1 MTCHR
6 KKSAVTPI
14 VLNLQGKSMQIQ
26 SRFLNDKARLARNLS
41 VSASVA
47 AGKTVLT
54 AMLIAVALAAC
65 GKSDNKMTTADRVK
79 LVEEKQKIDP
89 DFHLQ
94 KKAGQTSPATLAP
107 AAPVPTTVQAP
118 PSTDS
123 AKM

>member
-6 KKSAVTPI
+6 KKPAITPI
-14 VLNLQGKSMQIQ
+14 VPNLQGKSMQIQ
-26 SRFLNDKARLARNLS
+26 SRFLDDKPRLARNLS
-41 VSASVA
+41 VLASVA
-47 AGKTVLT
+47 GGKTVFT
-54 AMLIAVALAAC
+54 AMLVAVALTAC
-65 GKSDNKMTTADRVK
+65 GKTDDKMTTADRVK

-89 DFHLQ
+89 DFYLQ

>member
-6 KKSAVTPI
+6 KKPAVTPI
-14 VLNLQGKSMQIQ
+14 VQNLQGKSMQIQ
-26 SRFLNDKARLARNLS
+26 SRFLNDKARLAHNPS

-47 AGKTVLT
+47 ARKTLLT
-54 AMLIAVALAAC
+54 AMLFAVALAAC

-89 DFHLQ
+89 DFYLQ

>member
-6 KKSAVTPI
+6 KKPAVTPI
-14 VLNLQGKSMQIQ
+14 VQNLQGKSMQIQ

-65 GKSDNKMTTADRVK
+65 GKTDNKMTTADRVK

-89 DFHLQ
+89 DFYLQ

>member
-1 MTCHR
+1 
-6 KKSAVTPI
+6 
-14 VLNLQGKSMQIQ
+14 MQIQ

-54 AMLIAVALAAC
+54 AMVFAVALAAC

-89 DFHLQ
+89 DFYLQ
-94 KKAGQTSPATLAP
+94 KKAGQTPPATLAP

>member
-6 KKSAVTPI
+6 KKTAVTPN

-47 AGKTVLT
+47 AGKSVLT
-54 AMLIAVALAAC
+54 AMLFAVALAAC

-94 KKAGQTSPATLAP
+94 KKAGQTSPATPAP
-107 AAPVPTTVQAP
+107 AAPAPTTVQAP
-118 PSTDS
+118 PSKDS

>member
-1 MTCHR
+1 
-6 KKSAVTPI
+6 
-14 VLNLQGKSMQIQ
+14 MQIQ
-26 SRFLNDKARLARNLS
+26 SRFLDDKPRLARNLS
-41 VSASVA
+41 VLASVA
-47 AGKTVLT
+47 AGKTLLT
-54 AMLIAVALAAC
+54 AMLFAVALAAC

-94 KKAGQTSPATLAP
+94 KKAGQTSPATPAP

-118 PSTDS
+118 PSKDS

>member
-1 MTCHR
+1 MTCDR
-6 KKSAVTPI
+6 KKLAPTPN

-26 SRFLNDKARLARNLS
+26 SRFLNDKARLAGNS
-41 VSASVA
+41 SGSPNVP
-47 AGKTVLT
+47 AGKTLLT
-54 AMLIAVALAAC
+54 AIFLTVALAAC

-94 KKAGQTSPATLAP
+94 KKAGQTLPATLAP

-118 PSTDS
+118 PSKDS